1 MYRCYIGLLFSLFLL
16 SACGHNISPLTILD
30 QTMWDFIDT
39 TARRLAFAK
48 QVALVKWDSGKAVED
63 RGREQDLLSKVM
75 VEAEH
80 RGLLVV
86 QIEQW
91 MRDQIE
97 ANKAVQYALLAR
109 WRRIGSAPTDSRA
122 DLVMVVRPQLER
134 LQNNLLQQW
143 AQTQRWRAQPACPEL
158 LAKLTLAYTRQ
169 HKMDTVYA
177 LALDRALAN
186 VCHY

>member
-1 MYRCYIGLLFSLFLL
+1 
-16 SACGHNISPLTILD
+16 
-30 QTMWDFIDT
+30 MWDFIDT

-48 QVALVKWDSGKAVED
+48 QVALAKWDSGKAVED
-63 RGREQDLLSKVM
+63 RAREQNLLSKAM
-75 VEAEH
+75 AEAEH
-80 RGLLVV
+80 RGLIVV
-86 QIEQW
+86 QVEQW
-91 MRDQIE
+91 MRDQME
-97 ANKAVQYALLAR
+97 ANKLIQYALLAQ
-109 WRRIGSAPTDSRA
+109 WRRVGLAPIESRS
-122 DLVMVVRPQLER
+122 DLVTVVRPQLER

-143 AQTQRWRAQPACPEL
+143 VQTQRWRAQPACPEL